1 MSRKPQPPLTDTQR
15 HDICEMLSSGAS
27 RASAA
32 QFAGCHVAAL
42 RAEMRR
48 NPDFA
53 GRVRQAELNLESTM
67 LRAIRTVAQ
76 QDQKQWRAAAW
87 ALERI
92 YPNRYA
98 KRRSNTLTVDQV
110 HEFISEVTEIIA
122 SELPVPRFRERI
134 FNRLAIL
141 FATARTRSPLQ
152 PASEITTVPADPPAH
167 HRRIAGPSNGIGGD
181 GQSNAPE
188 VPSPPSSEQ
197 AQSTDEPST

>member
-1 MSRKPQPPLTDTQR
+1 MPHKPRRLTDRQI

-27 RASAA
+27 RPTAA
-32 QFAGCHVAAL
+32 QFAGCHPATM

-53 GRVRQAELNLESTM
+53 NRVLQAELNLESTM
-67 LRAIRTVAQ
+67 LRAIRSVAE
-76 QDQKQWRAAAW
+76 QDPKQWRAAAW

-98 KRRSNTLTVDQV
+98 KRRTNTLTVDQV

-134 FNRLAIL
+134 FHRLAVL

-152 PASEITTVPADPPAH
+152 SATENSHVPAANSTE
-167 HRRIAGPSNGIGGD
+167 RQQRIAGPSD
-181 GQSNAPE
+181 GSGRDDQTDAPE
-188 VPSPPSSEQ
+188 TSPPQSIEPAPSAPEPSP
-197 AQSTDEPST
+197 

>member
-1 MSRKPQPPLTDTQR
+1 MSRKPQPPLTDAQR

-53 GRVRQAELNLESTM
+53 ARVLQAELNLESTM
-67 LRAIRTVAQ
+67 LRAIRTAAAE
-76 QDQKQWRAAAW
+76 DQKQWRAAAW

-98 KRRSNTLTVDQV
+98 KRRSNTLTVNQV
-110 HEFISEVTEIIA
+110 HEFISEVSEIIA

-134 FNRLAIL
+134 FHRLAVL
-141 FATARTRSPLQ
+141 FATARTGSPLNT
-152 PASEITTVPADPPAH
+152 ATANENVPADSPAH
-167 HRRIAGPSNGIGGD
+167 HRRIAGPSDGACRD
-181 GQSNAPE
+181 GQTDAPQ
-188 VPSPPSSEQ
+188 VPFPPSSEPG
-197 AQSTDEPST
+197 QSTDETSA